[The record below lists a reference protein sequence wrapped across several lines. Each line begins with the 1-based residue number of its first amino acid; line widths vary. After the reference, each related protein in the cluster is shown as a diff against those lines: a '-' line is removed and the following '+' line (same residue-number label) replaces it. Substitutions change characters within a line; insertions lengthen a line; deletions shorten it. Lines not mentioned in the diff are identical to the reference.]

1 MELKILQETVELLLQ
16 GEREAA
22 RGQLIGDDPFMSVEP
37 QGRRYSETEKMRVF
51 FRDGFVDRYSG
62 KRLLNPGILRCIT
75 YFFPEEFP
83 YHPHWKMS
91 QCHLAYWELFPTI
104 DHIVPV
110 ARGGQDV
117 PENWVTTSMLNN
129 SIKANWTLEELRWE
143 LCAGGALTE
152 WDGLTKQ
159 FLSLSE
165 AVPELLTE
173 TYIRRWY
180 HASRAAMRRAGDT
193 D

>member
-1 MELKILQETVELLLQ
+1 MELSILQETVELLLQ
-16 GEREAA
+16 GERETA
-22 RGQLIGDDPFMSVEP
+22 RERIIGSAPFMPIEP

-62 KRLLNPGILRCIT
+62 KRLVNPGILRCIT
-75 YFFPEEFP
+75 YFFPEDFP

-91 QCHLAYWELFPTI
+91 QCHRAYWELFPTI

-159 FLSLSE
+159 FLSLAE
-165 AVPELLTE
+165 AVPEVLTDP
-173 TYIRRWY
+173 YIRRW
-180 HASRAAMRRAGDT
+180 HHVSSAATRRADDT